1 MRMNAARYF
10 MRREDY
16 QPPRTPP
23 DSPFRRFNVRC
34 LKCNSVKLR
43 VIAESDDESG
53 EMKIYLF
60 CSHCREREALHV
72 C

>member
-1 MRMNAARYF
+1 VGGLR
-10 MRREDY
+10 
-16 QPPRTPP
+16 
-23 DSPFRRFNVRC
+23 
-34 LKCNSVKLR
+34 KLR

-60 CSHCREREALHV
+60 CSHCREREVLHV